1 MRVCKID
8 RHTFYM
14 DPDGRIH
21 EYRAQSRI
29 YDPSTGEDYIEDE
42 TGHRMPLEDG
52 LWMGIPG
59 EFAWWFIL
67 RWRREVR
74 KAADLLQDI
83 PPNFIIMVV

>member
-1 MRVCKID
+1 MRLCRVD

-14 DPDGRIH
+14 DADGRVH
-21 EYRAQSRI
+21 EHKAQSRI
-29 YDPSTGEDYIEDE
+29 YDPLTDEDYIEDE
-42 TGHRMPLEDG
+42 TGQRMPLEDG

-74 KAADLLQDI
+74 AAANLLRL
-83 PPNFIIMVV
+83 PPNFIIEVF